1 MQFTKSKLFI
11 YPLIIYQYSLIDF
24 TFLFSCYSLY
34 SEPQGLLEG
43 MTFKINRPVLI
54 LYVHSLMSFKGLM
67 CSNKSLLQIEDLG
80 RSNIIL
86 NIFTIISKDTES
98 KMLCSF
104 YQKKPRQTLDLTKK
118 KLSVNTMKSPYK
130 QAHYLSK
137 LISKK
142 LNTILDKGLGQTCLF
157 YF

>member
-104 YQKKPRQTLDLTKK
+104 Y
-118 KLSVNTMKSPYK
+118 
-130 QAHYLSK
+130 
-137 LISKK
+137 
-142 LNTILDKGLGQTCLF
+142 
-157 YF
+157 